1 MQTKFTKPPL
11 SIEDKEIKA
20 AAFLDFM
27 DKKPAEN
34 TKKPERKME
43 NCSATQSFWIVR
55 PLKVWTCKNCYLT
68 KLRPRKVRTRD
79 ATPLLSFG
87 HFPVFLRFFKPCLS
101 HFELSNCTKFLK

>member
-11 SIEDKEIKA
+11 SIEEKEKKA

-43 NCSATQSFWIVR
+43 KEETKNFSFRVPSTLFDDIREISALTGISINSICLELIR
-55 PLKVWTCKNCYLT
+55 PSVKK
-68 KLRPRKVRTRD
+68 KLR
-79 ATPLLSFG
+79 
-87 HFPVFLRFFKPCLS
+87 
-101 HFELSNCTKFLK
+101 ELKEGE